1 MQEGH
6 ECTEMSPAKNY
17 KDAEDHGASELHRE
31 GWRAGLFSLEKR
43 NLRGIFSMYTCKESK
58 EDEAKPLSVVS
69 RDKSRVSESKL
80 KWGIKYKKK
89 KLLFKYCN
97 KSPAKTEIPTL
108 GNSFSNFI
116 RPLTCLKFL
125 FS

>member
-80 KWGIKYKKK
+80 KRGIKYKKK
-89 KLLFKYCN
+89 NYCSSTVTNHLQKL
-97 KSPAKTEIPTL
+97 KSPLLETHFPTL
-108 GNSFSNFI
+108 
-116 RPLTCLKFL
+116 LDLL
-125 FS
+125 LV